1 MQNLPINQ
9 VLPQV
14 KSELLTSNRLVL
26 QAPPGAGKSTVL
38 PLALLDE
45 PWLEDKIIIMLEPR
59 RLAVRSCASRMAELL
74 GEKVGQRIGYQIKMD
89 SLKSKDTKILIVTEG
104 ILTRKLQADPSLE
117 DVALIIFDEFHE
129 RSIHADLSLALS
141 LESQALI
148 REDLK
153 LLVMSATLNTHA
165 ICELLGNAALIE
177 SEGRSFA
184 VENVYLDAKTTQ
196 PTKKELPYFVSKL
209 ITDVLKSDDG
219 NILVFLPGMAEIKKT
234 QMLIAEMLKETNNS
248 AVFVSAL
255 YGNLSKEEQDKAIKA
270 PPKGKRKIVL
280 STNIAQTSLT
290 IEGIKIVIDSG
301 LANTSVFNSSSG
313 MNRLQSS
320 FISQDSATQRAGRA
334 GRLSAGKC
342 YRLWHKGKILQKH
355 DKPEI
360 LSTDLTQMLLELSL
374 WGNEEI
380 SELQWMDLP
389 PEAAMTHAKEL
400 LFELGATDAKGK
412 ITAHGKQMSSF
423 GMHPRLAH
431 MTIKAQEMRLSY
443 EASLLCVLIQEKDIY
458 TSAYKSSDIR
468 ERVSVLHEVNCGI
481 SINAS
486 HIDIKQCKFLLQS
499 ASKIEK
505 KQKSDI
511 NLEMLGVLLA
521 LAYPERVAKRREK
534 NSCSYLLSNKKGA
547 YLHQEDH
554 ELFDSAYLV
563 VCDLDAKSDKVNCVA
578 REGALGQNALIY
590 KAASITKAQIE
601 LYLADNIQTKES
613 VLWNSELQRVESR
626 KKSYLGSIVI
636 DETQMQS
643 SSNEEVS
650 KVLLNGIKEAGL
662 DSLAW
667 TKDSLG
673 LRDRVNF
680 INAHK
685 ALKMSC
691 EFPDFSDEHLLETMQ
706 EWLLPYL
713 DGKNSLKSLASLNLY
728 SILSGLLTWEQM
740 QELDALAPA
749 KMKVA
754 SGSNI
759 YIDYSDAQKPVLAV
773 RLQEMFGTKTTPT
786 VMNGKVKLMIHLLSP
801 ASRPMQVTQDLES
814 FWANTYDEVK
824 KELRGKYK
832 KHYWPNDPLTAQ
844 ATNKTKR
851 KT

>member
-14 KSELLTSNRLVL
+14 KQELLTSNRLVL

-45 PWLEDKIIIMLEPR
+45 PWMQDKIIIMLEPR
-59 RLAVRSCASRMAELL
+59 RLAVRTSASRMAELL
-74 GEKVGQRIGYQIKMD
+74 GEKVGERIGYQIKMD

-129 RSIHADLSLALS
+129 RSIHADLSLAFS
-141 LESQALI
+141 LESQSLI

-165 ICELLGNAALIE
+165 ICELLGDAPLIQ
-177 SEGRSFA
+177 SEGRSFS
-184 VENVYLDAKTTQ
+184 VESIYLDAKTTQ
-196 PTKKELPYFVSKL
+196 PTKKELPSFVSKL
-209 ITDVLKSDDG
+209 ITKVLKEDEG
-219 NILVFLPGMAEIKKT
+219 NVLVFLPGMAEIKKT
-234 QMLIAEMLKETNNS
+234 QNLINEMLKETNNS
-248 AVFVSAL
+248 DVFVSAL
-255 YGNLSKEEQDKAIKA
+255 YGNLSKEEQDRAIKA

-280 STNIAQTSLT
+280 ATNIAQTSLT

-301 LANTSVFNSSSG
+301 LQNSSVFNSSSG
-313 MNRLQSS
+313 MNRLHSS

-334 GRLSAGKC
+334 GRLSKGKC
-342 YRLWHKGKILQKH
+342 YHLWHKNKILQKH

-360 LSTDLTQMLLELSL
+360 ISTDLTQMLLELSL

-380 SELQWMDLP
+380 KELQWMDLP
-389 PEAAMTHAKEL
+389 PESAMNHAKEL
-400 LFELGATDAKGK
+400 LFELGAIDAKGK
-412 ITAHGKQMSSF
+412 ITAHGKEISSF

-431 MTIKAQEMRLSY
+431 MMIKAKEMQLSY

-458 TSAYKSSDIR
+458 TSAYKSSDIK
-468 ERVSVLHEVNCGI
+468 ERVSILHDVSCGI
-481 SINAS
+481 YIDVS
-486 HIDIKQCKFLLQS
+486 HIDIKHCKYLLQS

-505 KQKSDI
+505 KQKSDV
-511 NLEMLGVLLA
+511 NLEMIGVLLA
-521 LAYPERVAKRREK
+521 LAYPDRVSKQRQK
-534 NSCSYLLSNKKGA
+534 NNCSYLLANKKGA
-547 YLHQEDH
+547 YLHQED
-554 ELFDSAYLV
+554 ELFDSEYLV
-563 VCDLDAKSDKVNCVA
+563 ICDLDAKG
-578 REGALGQNALIY
+578 ENALIY
-590 KAASITKAQIE
+590 KAASIDKSQIE
-601 LYLADNIQTKES
+601 LYLKENIEIKES
-613 VLWNSELQRVESR
+613 LLWNSELQRVEAR
-626 KKSYLGSIVI
+626 KRSYYGHLVI
-636 DETQMQS
+636 NGTQMQS
-643 SSNEEVS
+643 SSGEEVS
-650 KVLLNGIKEAGL
+650 KVLLNGIREAGL
-662 DSLAW
+662 DSLGW
-667 TKDSLG
+667 SKESLG

-691 EFPDFSDEHLLETMQ
+691 EFPDFSDEHLLNTMQ
-706 EWLLPYL
+706 EWLLPYIE
-713 DGKNSLKSLASLNLY
+713 GKNSLKSLTSLNLY

-759 YIDYSDAQKPVLAV
+759 YIDYSDAQKPILAV
-773 RLQEMFGTKTTPT
+773 RLQEMFGTKKTPT
-786 VMNGKVKLMIHLLSP
+786 VLRGKVKLMIHLLSP

-832 KHYWPNDPLTAQ
+832 KHYWPDDPLTAQ
-844 ATNKTKR
+844 ATSKTKR
-851 KT
+851 RT